1 MLYTFKSPAASNLIM
16 LQSNGERVLD
26 IIGKDPGPKGII
38 LPEQMPAAIA
48 KLEQAM
54 AVEGPAAAA
63 GQAAAGEDD
72 AERVS
77 FRQRAMPFVEML
89 RRCHE
94 AGKEIVWGV

>member
-26 IIGKDPGPKGII
+26 LIGKEPGSKGII

-48 KLEQAM
+48 KLEHAM
-54 AVEGPAAAA
+54 AQEGPAPAST
-63 GQAAAGEDD
+63 QDTDD
-72 AERVS
+72 DNTEMVS
-77 FRQRAMPFVEML
+77 FRQRATPFVEML
-89 RRCHE
+89 KRCHA